1 MRIKTLHMKYE
12 EDFEAF
18 DDRVNKYLQQL
29 TDAQHYEVVS
39 VTPAVTN
46 SVEGVDYFI
55 TIVYKK

>member
-1 MRIKTLHMKYE
+1 MKYE

-29 TDAQHYEVVS
+29 TDAQHYEIVS

-55 TIVYKK
+55 TIVYNK